1 MQPFTAPQLDAEGF
15 NCPHCNAYA
24 EQRWF
29 NVMAFEGADGDR
41 RVPDWRIAWC
51 RHCNTVSLW
60 EGNKM
65 IYPDVSTAPLP
76 NEDMPDDIKKDFAEA
91 RSIIAKS
98 ARGAAALFRL
108 CIQKLC
114 KHLGQPGSDLN
125 ADIGAL
131 VAKGLSPKIRKS
143 LDVVR
148 VIGNESVHPGTI
160 DLRDTPETALQIADL
175 VNLIV
180 DAEITQPKL
189 VDELYARL
197 PKGKKEQIAK
207 RDGVPAGANEN
218 QKK

>member
-1 MQPFTAPQLDAEGF
+1 MPPFTAPELNESGF
-15 NCPHCNAYA
+15 NCPHCEAYA
-24 EQRWF
+24 EHEWYDIF
-29 NVMAFEGADGDR
+29 GVNGPAN
-41 RVPDWRIAWC
+41 DWRLNDWRMSWC
-51 RHCNTVSLW
+51 RRCHGITLW
-60 EGNKM
+60 QEDQM
-65 IYPDVSTAPLP
+65 MYPSESIAPLP
-76 NEDMPDDIKKDFAEA
+76 NPDMPEDIKDDFEEA
-91 RSIIAKS
+91 RSIISKS

-114 KHLGQPGSDLN
+114 IHLGQPGKDLN

-131 VAKGLSPKIRKS
+131 VGKGLSPKIQKS

-160 DLRDTPETALQIADL
+160 DLRDTPETALQIAEL

-197 PKGKKEQIAK
+197 PKGKKDQISK
-207 RDGVPAGANEN
+207 RDGVSATVP
-218 QKK
+218 